1 MYFVACLLANFMS
14 ILAPRPVG
22 AGVFRS
28 GHQRWIPF
36 AFHLAFIFVYPACL
50 APMLLP
56 LAIES
61 IFEDLHMLQGV
72 PVCLILSIVECVG
85 VLYFYRFI
93 LGLQG
98 QLLQAREK
106 KILETVTSKAE

>member
-1 MYFVACLLANFMS
+1 
-14 ILAPRPVG
+14 
-22 AGVFRS
+22 
-28 GHQRWIPF
+28 
-36 AFHLAFIFVYPACL
+36 
-50 APMLLP
+50 
-56 LAIES
+56 
-61 IFEDLHMLQGV
+61 LQGV
-72 PVCLILSIVECVG
+72 PVCLILSIVECIG